1 MRLYIRVGDDVLGQG
16 VIVFDLFG
24 RFLLQPER
32 LPPRR
37 WWWDG
42 GSWWKGRVA
51 EDAMEA
57 PWMRI
62 RKITA
67 ETSVYSPASST
78 AIDRRC

>member
-1 MRLYIRVGDDVLGQG
+1 
-16 VIVFDLFG
+16 
-24 RFLLQPER
+24 
-32 LPPRR
+32 
-37 WWWDG
+37 
-42 GSWWKGRVA
+42 
-51 EDAMEA
+51 MEA